1 MTAMNVILSPI
12 AVPDLINQIAAEI
25 ELRLINREQSVQP
38 QPASQRL
45 YGDKSAADYLGCS
58 VLTIQKLRKT
68 GEISFYRYGRKYY
81 YISSEL
87 DAALKVDQRKF
98 GKLPKSTSQTR

>member
-1 MTAMNVILSPI
+1 MTNPFESIDGRLSNIEIL
-12 AVPDLINQIAAEI
+12 LLEI
-25 ELRLINREQSVQP
+25 KHQQP
-38 QPASQRL
+38 QADPPNSSPQRL
-45 YGDKSAADYLGCS
+45 FGDKSAADYLGCS

-98 GKLPKSTSQTR
+98 GKLPKSNSQTR